1 MLPWN
6 KLKWEHNNPKSIGHS
21 ESSLK
26 KVIHSITAVI
36 NTIRNERGEVTTD
49 NKEITRIV
57 RIYYKNLDAN
67 KLDNLEKMDKFL
79 ESYNVPKL
87 SEEE

>member
-26 KVIHSITAVI
+26 KVIHSITAVTQGSKTQI
-36 NTIRNERGEVTTD
+36 NNLKSYLKNCKQKT
-49 NKEITRIV
+49 NK
-57 RIYYKNLDAN
+57 A
-67 KLDNLEKMDKFL
+67 
-79 ESYNVPKL
+79 
-87 SEEE
+87 